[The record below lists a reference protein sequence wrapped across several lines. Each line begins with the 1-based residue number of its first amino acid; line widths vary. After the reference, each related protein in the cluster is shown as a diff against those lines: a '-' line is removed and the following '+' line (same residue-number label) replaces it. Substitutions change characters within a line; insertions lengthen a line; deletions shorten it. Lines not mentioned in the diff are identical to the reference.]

1 MRELASGAVA
11 HSAAR
16 GRGAPAAGS
25 ATAAPEAAPV
35 PAPAP
40 ELSPAAAK
48 AQAQKLALEAV
59 DQLQNGDELAARAT
73 LERAAQLDP
82 GNDLARKLA
91 DQIRADAQRELG
103 PVYFR
108 YTVQK
113 DDTLSKLAQQF
124 LGDRFRFYILAKY
137 NDITN
142 PSRLAAGQVIRV
154 PGRAPPPAA
163 AATPHV
169 DPAPTVVAPPPPEPK
184 PRDDVADALKKVA
197 ELERAGNLE
206 AAYFAYTDLAQRY
219 PASAEAGKA
228 PRCLARHV
236 PAPARPR
243 GDHRVPAAEP
253 RPRDRQVGPHAR
265 DRPRQQEGPPRARA
279 GARPEAQ
286 ARREAGHQVGWS
298 GAAAICTIATG
309 ARTHAGRSPGWQRGA
324 SLRSFSCATRASRS
338 RSLALACSGSKRR
351 LASKWRMAAERSV
364 RIALTPSAY
373 WASPSA
379 RRNSRALPVH
389 SGSGSPRNAF
399 AASYRDSALSR
410 CPLRSASR
418 ARSATAAASL
428 PRPSRSPAFASAH
441 ARASRRPAVTS
452 PARTSSMRCSRS

>member
-1 MRELASGAVA
+1 MTPAPTDRYGVRALLAPLAVSLLVAACAGSPPAPSGTPPPA
-11 HSAAR
+11 SAA
-16 GRGAPAAGS
+16 APAAGS
-25 ATAAPEAAPV
+25 AAAAPEAVPV

-59 DQLQNGDELAARAT
+59 DQLQNGDEQAARAT

-137 NDITN
+137 NDIAN

-163 AATPHV
+163 AAAPPV
-169 DPAPTVVAPPPPEPK
+169 DPAPTVAAPPPPEPK

-219 PASAEAGKA
+219 PASAEAAK
-228 PRCLARHV
+228 R
-236 PAPARPR
+236 
-243 GDHRVPAAEP
+243 
-253 RPRDRQVGPHAR
+253 RDASRTTFLRQL
-265 DRPRQQEGPPRARA
+265 D
-279 GARPEAQ
+279 
-286 ARREAGHQVGWS
+286 REATTAFQRQNLDL
-298 GAAAICTIATG
+298 AIANWDRMLEIDPG
-309 ARTHAGRSPGWQRGA
+309 NKKARLERE
-324 SLRSFSCATRASRS
+324 RA
-338 RSLALACSGSKRR
+338 LDLKRR
-351 LASKWRMAAERSV
+351 LAAKQGAK
-364 RIALTPSAY
+364 
-373 WASPSA
+373 
-379 RRNSRALPVH
+379 
-389 SGSGSPRNAF
+389 
-399 AASYRDSALSR
+399 
-410 CPLRSASR
+410 
-418 ARSATAAASL
+418 
-428 PRPSRSPAFASAH
+428 
-441 ARASRRPAVTS
+441 
-452 PARTSSMRCSRS
+452 

>member
-1 MRELASGAVA
+1 MTPAPTDRYGVRALLAPLAVSLLVAACASSPPAPSGTPPPA
-11 HSAAR
+11 SAAT
-16 GRGAPAAGS
+16 PAAGS
-25 ATAAPEAAPV
+25 SAPTPEAV
-35 PAPAP
+35 PLPTPAP

-59 DQLQNGDELAARAT
+59 DQLQNGDEFAARAT

-163 AATPHV
+163 AAAPPV
-169 DPAPTVVAPPPPEPK
+169 DPAPTVAAPPPPEPK

-219 PASAEAGKA
+219 PASAEAAK
-228 PRCLARHV
+228 R
-236 PAPARPR
+236 
-243 GDHRVPAAEP
+243 
-253 RPRDRQVGPHAR
+253 RDASRATFLRQL
-265 DRPRQQEGPPRARA
+265 D
-279 GARPEAQ
+279 
-286 ARREAGHQVGWS
+286 REATTAFQRQNLDL
-298 GAAAICTIATG
+298 AIAKWDRMLEIDPG
-309 ARTHAGRSPGWQRGA
+309 NKKARLERE
-324 SLRSFSCATRASRS
+324 RA
-338 RSLALACSGSKRR
+338 LDLKRR
-351 LASKWRMAAERSV
+351 LAAKQG
-364 RIALTPSAY
+364 TK
-373 WASPSA
+373 
-379 RRNSRALPVH
+379 
-389 SGSGSPRNAF
+389 
-399 AASYRDSALSR
+399 
-410 CPLRSASR
+410 
-418 ARSATAAASL
+418 
-428 PRPSRSPAFASAH
+428 
-441 ARASRRPAVTS
+441 
-452 PARTSSMRCSRS
+452 